1 MAPMA
6 TDEARAKLLL
16 DEVARVWG
24 ADPAAAEALLARELA
39 SASPRF
45 GPAEDARLR
54 ARLGQ
59 LRIFLGRIDDALDG
73 LYEARTGW
81 EDGYLELQ
89 LAAALVWRGDA
100 EALAEAERRASHA
113 SALARRHRDGPLQ
126 IGASCVR
133 GEAALALGRPRDAV
147 EAFGVALG
155 VSEFST
161 SEAVSVVPLAGL
173 ALAHLGWRAPAKAAP
188 LALRALGRAQRVRDP
203 AGIARALLALGA
215 AERDTGRLADAA
227 SAADAAPHRPLAV
240 RARVRAAELRA
251 VEERALEPPHGHEAG
266 APLGELLRTA
276 RAMGMR
282 ADAAAL
288 ERLRAG

>member
-1 MAPMA
+1 MA
-6 TDEARAKLLL
+6 TSDARAKLLL
-16 DEVARVWG
+16 DEVARTWG
-24 ADPAAAEALLARELA
+24 TDPAAAEARLAGALEEA
-39 SASPRF
+39 SRF
-45 GPAEDARLR
+45 DPAERARLH

-59 LRIFLGRIDDALDG
+59 LRIFLGRIDDAVG
-73 LYEARTGW
+73 VLYEALGSW

-100 EALAEAERRASHA
+100 EALAEGERRAGHA

-147 EAFGVALG
+147 EAFGEALG

-188 LALRALGRAQRVRDP
+188 LASRALGRAQRVRDP
-203 AGIARALLALGA
+203 AGIARALLALGL
-215 AERDTGRLADAA
+215 AERDAARLVEAA
-227 SAADAAPHRPLAV
+227 KAADAAPHRPLAL
-240 RARVRAAELRA
+240 RARVRALQLSPA
-251 VEERALEPPHGHEAG
+251 HEARSPTG
-266 APLGELLRTA
+266 TTLGELLGTA
-276 RAMGMR
+276 RAMGLR
-282 ADAAAL
+282 ADAASL